1 MELLILNSKGR
12 WRRKQKSLEIGTL
25 RYYFC
30 MRIYYSIQLHGFF
43 ISNTFISNTMLKL
56 AKNQA
61 KFKQHPEPEL
71 LLTENYSFSS
81 HFVIRNIF
89 YINVGFIGLKP
100 PTYFSQNVLSISCNI
115 FKVIKVTSY
124 SPCFIRF

>member
-1 MELLILNSKGR
+1 MELLILNSFK
-12 WRRKQKSLEIGTL
+12 RKRKMEEETKIFRNRNIKILFL
-25 RYYFC
+25 YANLLFN
-30 MRIYYSIQLHGFF
+30 SITRF
-43 ISNTFISNTMLKL
+43 FISNTMLKL

>member
-1 MELLILNSKGR
+1 
-12 WRRKQKSLEIGTL
+12 
-25 RYYFC
+25 
-30 MRIYYSIQLHGFF
+30 
-43 ISNTFISNTMLKL
+43 MLKL

-115 FKVIKVTSY
+115 FPKVIKVTSY